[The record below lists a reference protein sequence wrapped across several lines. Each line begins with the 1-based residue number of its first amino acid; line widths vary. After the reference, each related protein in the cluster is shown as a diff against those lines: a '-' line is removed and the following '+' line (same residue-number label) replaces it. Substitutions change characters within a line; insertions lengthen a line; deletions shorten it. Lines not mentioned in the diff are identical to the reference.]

1 VVFCRGFIYETRFAK
16 GSDKSDPYN
25 MGVFHQP
32 PKGSY
37 QVACKVV
44 NIYIPTLKTKERL
57 AEAPFWCSPII
68 QKTSEFHY

>member
-32 PKGSY
+32 PRSRLTQISVPVNLGWGSGRM
-37 QVACKVV
+37 C
-44 NIYIPTLKTKERL
+44 
-57 AEAPFWCSPII
+57 
-68 QKTSEFHY
+68 

>member
-32 PKGSY
+32 PSITLGFISILPNRPSDIVFTPLSY
-37 QVACKVV
+37 LLP
-44 NIYIPTLKTKERL
+44 YYTKFINL
-57 AEAPFWCSPII
+57 YVISFLL
-68 QKTSEFHY
+68 